1 MRASLLLL
9 LLAAGCATST
19 AEYVQSQPGYR
30 AVGGYVKQVR
40 GLENPEIRKL
50 KDGTA
55 YTVTVEGCT
64 VVLYGGRKD
73 LRTGQYDY
81 REFELKP
88 GDQFVNSRPVSFVL
102 IRQGPRAEP
111 PSSGPGPAQ
120 GPR

>member
-102 IRQGPRAEP
+102 IRQGRAAIRP
-111 PSSGPGPAQ
+111 IGSA
-120 GPR
+120 